1 MRNLSRAI
9 LLGLAL
15 WLGAATVAEAQW
27 TWSPQTRRFINLKRM
42 PKETAELQMEHARTL
57 FLQGQYRQA
66 LSETNKFDAFYRESD
81 FSDDNQFL
89 RAEIWQA
96 QGSLMRAARGYQQ
109 VLSAYPD
116 TNMYADAI
124 ARQYDIGDALYER
137 GQEKMKKRFAFFRKR
152 PLKQAIEVYGMVV
165 DNQPFTSEAAE
176 AQYKIGLCHFERREY
191 VEAAFEYRRVVEDYA
206 GSDWVDQAQHDLA
219 ITYYTM
225 AQPADYDQTPSQLAI
240 DQIDTFLTR
249 LPDDPRAED
258 LRGKRAEMVEE
269 IALQR
274 LRAAQFYE
282 KRREFDAARL
292 YYGVVATKYAGTD
305 AARQAEAWLAANG
318 GPAEGIE

>member
-1 MRNLSRAI
+1 MRNTSRAI

-15 WLGAATVAEAQW
+15 WIGAVTAAEAQW

-42 PKETAELQMEHARTL
+42 PKESAELQLEHARTL
-57 FLQGQYRQA
+57 YLQGRYREA
-66 LSETNKFDAFYRESD
+66 LSETNKFDAFYRDSD

-96 QGSLMRAARGYQQ
+96 QGNLLRAARGYQQ
-109 VLSAYPD
+109 MLSAYPD
-116 TNMYADAI
+116 TNLYAEAI
-124 ARQYDIGDALYER
+124 ANQYGIGDTLYER
-137 GQEKMKKRFAFFRKR
+137 GQAKMQKRFAFFRKR

-165 DNQPFTSEAAE
+165 DNQPFTAEAAE

-191 VEAAFEYRRVVEDYA
+191 TEAAFEYRRVIEDYA

-249 LPDDPRAED
+249 HPADPRADE
-258 LRGKRAEMVEE
+258 LKAKRGEMVEE

-282 KRREFDAARL
+282 KRRQFDSARI
-292 YYGVVATKYAGTD
+292 YYDVVAGKYPGTD
-305 AARQAEAWLAANG
+305 AARQAEAWLAKHG
-318 GPAEGIE
+318 GLPEGVR